1 MTAIF
6 IIVIG
11 TFIFVIFKKI
21 SQWNHNK
28 QPQIMILADVKTKCS
43 QVRGGAN
50 DTAAHTDNYVTF
62 EVKSGDRMEFEVK
75 PQEYRQLVEGNKGRL
90 SFQSTR
96 YLWFERKRHTESI

>member
-1 MTAIF
+1 ML
-6 IIVIG
+6 
-11 TFIFVIFKKI
+11 
-21 SQWNHNK
+21 K
-28 QPQIMILADVKTKCS
+28 QSVPKLEVEQMI
-43 QVRGGAN
+43 QQ
-50 DTAAHTDNYVTF
+50 HIDNYVTF